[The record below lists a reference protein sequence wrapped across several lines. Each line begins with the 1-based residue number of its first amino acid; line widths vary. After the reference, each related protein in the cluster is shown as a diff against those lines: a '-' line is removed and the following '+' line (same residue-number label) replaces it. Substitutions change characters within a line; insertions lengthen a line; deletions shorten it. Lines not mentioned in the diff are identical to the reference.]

1 MAGDRITIGITGG
14 IGSGKSIV
22 SRILRCNGF
31 PVFDCDAEAKGI
43 MVRNHDVKDSLI
55 SGLGGDIYDPSG
67 ELNRQKLASLI
78 FSDSEKRNFVN
89 GIVHKAVRD
98 EINDWRKKIDGYFFI
113 ESAILMT
120 GGISSICDYIW
131 LVISPDRVRYERVKK
146 RDNMTFSEISRRM
159 KSQGKEFE
167 NIPKQKEVLIENDG
181 QHPLL
186 KYILELTNKYQLQN
200 TYLMPC

>member
-1 MAGDRITIGITGG
+1 MAGERITIGITGG

-31 PVFDCDAEAKGI
+31 TVFDCDAEAKGI
-43 MVRNHDVKDSLI
+43 MVRNHEVKDSLI

-89 GIVHKAVRD
+89 GIVHKAVID

-159 KSQGKEFE
+159 KSQDKEFE
-167 NIPKQKEVLIENDG
+167 NIPKQKEVLIKNDG

-186 KYILELTNKYQLQN
+186 QYILELTNKYQLQN